1 MHVTDGTPLPGLVL
15 VGSAAAAALLTAAT
29 LPRLAVTSPPRVAAA
44 TAVFFVA
51 SQLAFPVPPTSVHL
65 SFLGLAGVLLG
76 RAAFPAVLVGLTLQR
91 ALLGHG
97 GWTTLPLNACTMGL
111 GALVAALVY
120 HGRLAR
126 RLASSPALRGGLA
139 AAAGSATALGLYGAA
154 LLSAGDALRDV
165 AWVCLAAHA
174 PVVLLESALT
184 AQAVAYLARVQPA
197 LLEPAPPQ
205 ERGPESQA
213 GGAA

>member
-1 MHVTDGTPLPGLVL
+1 MHITDGTPLPGV
-15 VGSAAAAALLTAAT
+15 VFAGSAGLAALLTAAT

-44 TAVFFVA
+44 TSVFFVA

-65 SFLGLAGVLLG
+65 SFLGLTGVLLG

-97 GWTTLPLNACTMGL
+97 GWTTLPVNACTMGT

-120 HGRLAR
+120 RAPWPAR
-126 RLASSPALRGGLA
+126 PAPRAGLA
-139 AAAGSATALGLYGAA
+139 AFAGAVVALALYGLA
-154 LLSAGDALRDV
+154 LLSAGDALRQV
-165 AWVCLAAHA
+165 AWACLVAHA
-174 PVVLLESALT
+174 PVVVVETALT
-184 AQAVAYLARVQPA
+184 ASAVAYLARVQPS
-197 LLEPAPPQ
+197 LLEPPSSSP
-205 ERGPESQA
+205 